1 MASSKSFIATCLRAC
16 YAVTLGLLMCVD
28 GVVCKLALITP
39 DWLVAREKRE
49 GLALVLSHYA
59 FAAALALSPWIR
71 VVADG
76 DLGPVWA
83 DVVGHIRNEADERP
97 LFLVGNHTSFLD
109 TVLTVAKAPIA
120 LIYRSRT
127 YVSSHLLSMP
137 VLGTVINAMGL
148 FTVNFRARTADDYSV
163 DKEAMAKM
171 QIRVDAHIK
180 KGGVLCFFPEGSMN
194 ADPDTL
200 LPFRYGGMKVALEHD
215 AVVYEYVTV
224 GCPAV
229 WGKKEAVGGWPGA
242 VHYGLKPLAPDGARA
257 LVAALKAADGDAW
270 RDKPDHAILAEHLQ
284 ARMQAY
290 YDELKA
296 KRG

>member
-1 MASSKSFIATCLRAC
+1 MASSKSFPGAACLRAC

-83 DVVGHIRNEADERP
+83 DVVGHIRNEADKRP
-97 LFLVGNHTSFLD
+97 LFLIGNHTSFLD

-171 QIRVDAHIK
+171 QLRVD
-180 KGGVLCFFPEGSMN
+180 
-194 ADPDTL
+194 
-200 LPFRYGGMKVALEHD
+200 
-215 AVVYEYVTV
+215 
-224 GCPAV
+224 
-229 WGKKEAVGGWPGA
+229 GWPGA

>member
-83 DVVGHIRNEADERP
+83 DVVGHIRNEADARP

-137 VLGTVINAMGL
+137 VLGTVINAMGERQSG
-148 FTVNFRARTADDYSV
+148 NRDQ
-163 DKEAMAKM
+163 K
-171 QIRVDAHIK
+171 I
-180 KGGVLCFFPEGSMN
+180 
-194 ADPDTL
+194 
-200 LPFRYGGMKVALEHD
+200 PFRDSKLTHVLKTALQGSAKTLMFVNINPGPRQYQESLSSLKF
-215 AVVYEYVTV
+215 ANRV
-224 GCPAV
+224 GNVEVGPA
-229 WGKKEAVGGWPGA
+229 
-242 VHYGLKPLAPDGARA
+242 
-257 LVAALKAADGDAW
+257 
-270 RDKPDHAILAEHLQ
+270 Q
-284 ARMQAY
+284 AQR
-290 YDELKA
+290 E
-296 KRG
+296 RR